1 MKIYSETIQEIK
13 TLVEQNEIKDKQD
26 IEQYLDRCSELDPVA
41 EGVYATV
48 YNLPDEPDKV
58 VKVCPDK
65 KDGYYIF
72 ARWCMTPE
80 NQSNPHLPIIHREDA
95 ITLPS
100 GMVVR
105 VYVVERLSDFTD
117 DGSRAT
123 QPQHFHDYDFGLLW
137 GAFKAVMQS
146 FGMDNSEFPE
156 EVKTLEV
163 FVEKIKVSSSYLVKR
178 TDNDIS
184 EVVDDSIIE
193 SHEDFLET
201 LFDVLTQL
209 STVGSMDLHG
219 DNFMLRGDTVVIT
232 DPIAHQYAA

>member
-80 NQSNPHLPIIHREDA
+80 NQSNPHLPIIHREDVIA
-95 ITLPS
+95 LPC

-105 VYVVERLSDFTD
+105 VYVVERLS
-117 DGSRAT
+117 
-123 QPQHFHDYDFGLLW
+123 
-137 GAFKAVMQS
+137 
-146 FGMDNSEFPE
+146 
-156 EVKTLEV
+156 
-163 FVEKIKVSSSYLVKR
+163 
-178 TDNDIS
+178 
-184 EVVDDSIIE
+184 
-193 SHEDFLET
+193 
-201 LFDVLTQL
+201 
-209 STVGSMDLHG
+209 
-219 DNFMLRGDTVVIT
+219 
-232 DPIAHQYAA
+232 

>member
-13 TLVEQNEIKDKQD
+13 ALVEQNEIKDKQD
-26 IEQYLDRCSELDPVA
+26 IEQFLDRCSELDPVA

-80 NQSNPHLPIIHREDA
+80 NQSNPHLPNIHREDI
-95 ITLPS
+95 ITLPC

-137 GAFKAVMQS
+137 GSFKAVMQS

-156 EVKTLEV
+156 EIKTDDEYS
-163 FVEKIKVSSSYLVKR
+163 EKEEDDDDKTDSDDEDVDFEDLNLQIRKR
-178 TDNDIS
+178 R
-184 EVVDDSIIE
+184 
-193 SHEDFLET
+193 HE
-201 LFDVLTQL
+201 
-209 STVGSMDLHG
+209 
-219 DNFMLRGDTVVIT
+219 
-232 DPIAHQYAA
+232 